1 MDLIVACVA
10 AQFATA
16 KGAIE
21 GGRDAEARAQ
31 LDEAVVLEVDEVR
44 DSTAGPLV
52 VP

>member
-10 AQFATA
+10 AQFTTA

-31 LDEAVVLEVDEVR
+31 LDEAVVLEVGEVR
-44 DSTAGPLV
+44 DSTSALLALP
-52 VP
+52 